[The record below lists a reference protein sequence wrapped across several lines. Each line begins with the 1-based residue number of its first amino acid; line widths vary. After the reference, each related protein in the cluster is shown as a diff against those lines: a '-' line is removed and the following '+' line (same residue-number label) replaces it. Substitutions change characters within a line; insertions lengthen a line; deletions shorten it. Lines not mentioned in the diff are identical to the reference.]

1 MLQKASERYQNLS
14 EVEKEK
20 NINIVAY
27 GLKPFLSMKSESW
40 LSIDIFSN
48 LFQNVFLILAR
59 PQICLGYKS
68 CHTIK
73 LFWSTRLKYLQAI
86 KIPSICGGDLAPAN
100 SDLSKL

>member
-48 LFQNVFLILAR
+48 LFQNVF
-59 PQICLGYKS
+59 
-68 CHTIK
+68 
-73 LFWSTRLKYLQAI
+73 
-86 KIPSICGGDLAPAN
+86 
-100 SDLSKL
+100 